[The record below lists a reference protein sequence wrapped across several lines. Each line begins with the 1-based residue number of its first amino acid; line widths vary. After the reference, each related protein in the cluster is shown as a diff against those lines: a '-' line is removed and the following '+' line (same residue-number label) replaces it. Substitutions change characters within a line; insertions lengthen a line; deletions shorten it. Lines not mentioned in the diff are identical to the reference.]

1 MSPDGAGGFVV
12 AWESVGSSGND
23 PSISVQAQRFDA
35 AGNAT
40 GAEFQVNTYTTNT
53 QNRPALSPDG
63 SGGFVI
69 VWSSTGSS
77 GGDSSSRSI
86 QAQRFDGDGAP
97 VGTEF
102 QVNSYTTSLQGNPA
116 VSPDGSGGFVVAWES
131 NGSSGS
137 DNSSYSIQAQRFDG
151 TGDPVGSE
159 FQVNTYTNGSQRYP
173 GVSPSGFDGFAV
185 VWRGD
190 GSSGTDD
197 SSYSIQAQRFDSEGQ
212 TVGAEFQANTYTTN
226 SQTHP
231 TVSPDGSG
239 NFVVVWDSLGSNGS
253 DSSSYSIQAKRLD
266 DGIEIFS
273 DGFESGDTS
282 AWSTAVP

>member
-63 SGGFVI
+63 SAV
-69 VWSSTGSS
+69 
-77 GGDSSSRSI
+77 SSSCGRARARAEATAHLRSI

-97 VGTEF
+97 GRNRVPG
-102 QVNSYTTSLQGNPA
+102 QQLYDDSQGNPA

-159 FQVNTYTNGSQRYP
+159 FQVNTYTNSSQRYP